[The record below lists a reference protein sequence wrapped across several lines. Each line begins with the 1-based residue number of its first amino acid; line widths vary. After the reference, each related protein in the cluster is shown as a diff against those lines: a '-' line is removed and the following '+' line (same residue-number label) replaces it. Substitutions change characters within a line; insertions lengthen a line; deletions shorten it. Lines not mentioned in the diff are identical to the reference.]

1 LNTTSSRTAAVLA
14 LLLLLGACAPK
25 PKRLVSAPAGQ
36 WIALFNGKDLDGWT
50 VKIAGHEVGDN
61 YRNTFRVEDG
71 LLKVSYKQYDR
82 FEDRFGSLFYNK
94 PWSHYWIRAEYRMS
108 GELAPGAP
116 RWAFK
121 NSGIQLH
128 CQAPQTMRKM
138 QQFPVNVEFDLVGGR
153 FIGSRP
159 TGDVCQSGTHVLI
172 DGQPLKEMCS
182 KLSDITIRDDQWV
195 TALAEVDGGRRVRQ
209 IVNGALVVEYT
220 GLTLDDSNADARQL
234 AAVQGRA
241 LTGGYISIQSNGF
254 PIEFRKIEVL
264 PLDDAAAPATPGGP
278 DHSDVKPMSST

>member
-1 LNTTSSRTAAVLA
+1 LKTIRTAALLA
-14 LLLLLGACAPK
+14 LVILLEACAP
-25 PKRLVSAPAGQ
+25 PKAKISVSAPAGH

-61 YRNTFRVEDG
+61 YRNTFRVAAG
-71 LLKVSYKQYDR
+71 VLQVSYQQYDR
-82 FEDRFGSLFYNK
+82 FDDRFGSLFYNK
-94 PWSHYWIRAEYRMS
+94 PFSHYWIRAEYRMS
-108 GELAPGAP
+108 GALAAGAP
-116 RWAFK
+116 SWAFK

-128 CQAPQTMRKM
+128 CQAPQTMRKL

-153 FIGSRP
+153 MIGSRP
-159 TGDVCQSGTHVLI
+159 TGDVCQSGTHVLV
-172 DGQPLKEMCS
+172 DGQPLREMCS

-234 AAVQGRA
+234 AATQGKD

-264 PLDDAAAPATPGGP
+264 PVDEPGAPPVTR
-278 DHSDVKPMSST
+278 

>member
-1 LNTTSSRTAAVLA
+1 MKTIRTAALLA
-14 LLLLLGACAPK
+14 LVILLEACAPPK
-25 PKRLVSAPAGQ
+25 PKVSVSAPAGH

-61 YRNTFRVEDG
+61 YRNTFRVAAG
-71 LLKVSYKQYDR
+71 VLQVSYQQYDR
-82 FEDRFGSLFYNK
+82 FDDRFGSLFYNK
-94 PWSHYWIRAEYRMS
+94 PFSHYWIRAEYRMS
-108 GELAPGAP
+108 GALAAGAP
-116 RWAFK
+116 SWAFK

-128 CQAPQTMRKM
+128 CQAPQTMRKL

-153 FIGSRP
+153 MLGSRP
-159 TGDVCQSGTHVLI
+159 TGDVCQSGTHVLV
-172 DGQPLKEMCS
+172 DGQPLREMCS

-234 AAVQGRA
+234 AATQGKD

-264 PLDDAAAPATPGGP
+264 PVDEPGAPPVTR
-278 DHSDVKPMSST
+278 